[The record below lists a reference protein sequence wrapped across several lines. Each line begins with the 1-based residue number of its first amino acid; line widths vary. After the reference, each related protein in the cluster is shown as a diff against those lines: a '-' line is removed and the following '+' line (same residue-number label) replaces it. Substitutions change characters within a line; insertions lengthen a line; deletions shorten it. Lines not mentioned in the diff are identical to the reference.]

1 MSISFTLNGVLRS
14 LPAET
19 PPAMTLLDWLRGPAG
34 LTGTKEGCAEGDCGA
49 CTVVIEAPDGARAPI
64 NACLMTLGQA
74 HGLAL
79 RSIEGLSTPDGA
91 PHPLQAAMLAAEA
104 TQCGFC
110 TPGIVMSLYAHAR
123 MGGDPHEALAGNLC
137 RCTGYRPILD
147 ALAALPVGEQTTP
160 TSPATDI
167 TAFGPPEHRFFLP
180 RRLEEA
186 LSLKREYPEAWIL
199 AGGTD
204 LGLRFSEHRDNP
216 ATIICLRDVAELRGI
231 SAGPGGLSVGAAE
244 PYAALLD
251 LIADDPDFAAFA
263 GLLRRLG
270 SRQIRAL
277 GTLGGN
283 LGTASPIG
291 DALPPLLALGARLS
305 VVGQDGAR
313 DIAVEDFLLGYR
325 RNALR
330 ADEMIARVFIP
341 RPAPGAIFAAE
352 KLSRR
357 HDQDISAI
365 GLSVLLERDGGV
377 ITRARIAHGGCGPMA
392 ARAPEAEAVLQ
403 GAPFTE
409 AQAHAAGR
417 ALARAITPMDDLR
430 GSAEYRRVAARN
442 LLLRLFWREMRPD
455 AAAEIMA
462 LPTPH
467 APRFIAP

>member
-1 MSISFTLNGVLRS
+1 MSITFTLNGALRS

-19 PPAMTLLDWLRGPAG
+19 PPARTLLDWLRAAG

-49 CTVVIEAPDGARAPI
+49 CTVVIEAPDGSRAPL

-74 HGLAL
+74 HGLAI
-79 RSIEGLSTPDGA
+79 RTVEGLAGTDGA
-91 PHPLQAAMLAAEA
+91 PHPVQAAMLVAEA

-110 TPGIVMSLYAHAR
+110 TPGIVMSLYAHVR
-123 MGGDPHEALAGNLC
+123 QGGDVHEAMAGNLC

-147 ALAALPVGEQTTP
+147 AAAALPDAAEAP
-160 TSPATDI
+160 PAPMGSFARTL
-167 TAFGPPEHRFFLP
+167 GPESHRFFLP
-180 RRLEEA
+180 ESLDQALALRRA
-186 LSLKREYPEAWIL
+186 HPDAWLL

-204 LGLRFSEHRDNP
+204 LGLRFSEHRENP
-216 ATIICLRDVAELRGI
+216 AAIICLRDVAELRGI
-231 SAGPGGLSVGAAE
+231 EAGSEGISVGAAE

-251 LIADDPDFAAFA
+251 VMAGDADFAGFA

-291 DALPPLLALGARLS
+291 DALPPLLALGARLTLA
-305 VVGQDGAR
+305 GPDGAR
-313 DIAVEDFLLGYR
+313 DLAVEDFLLGYR
-325 RNALR
+325 RNALG
-330 ADEMIARVFIP
+330 AHEVIARVFIP

-365 GLSVLLERDGGV
+365 GLAVLLERDGDV

-403 GAPFTE
+403 GAPFT
-409 AQAHAAGR
+409 
-417 ALARAITPMDDLR
+417 ARGGGCLGASDHTH
-430 GSAEYRRVAARN
+430 G
-442 LLLRLFWREMRPD
+442 
-455 AAAEIMA
+455 
-462 LPTPH
+462 
-467 APRFIAP
+467 

>member
-1 MSISFTLNGVLRS
+1 MSITFTLNGTLRH
-14 LPAET
+14 LPTET
-19 PPAMTLLDWLRGPAG
+19 PPATTLLDWLRAAG

-49 CTVVIEAPDGARAPI
+49 CTVVIEAPDGARAPV

-79 RSIEGLSTPDGA
+79 RSVEGLAGADGTA
-91 PHPLQAAMLAAEA
+91 HPVQAAMLAAEA

-147 ALAALPVGEQTTP
+147 AVAALTAADEAP
-160 TSPATDI
+160 TACPIPDG
-167 TAFGPPEHRFFLP
+167 TALGPSAHRFFLP
-180 RRLEEA
+180 RSLGETLA
-186 LSLKREYPEAWIL
+186 LRRAHPDAWLL

-204 LGLRFSEHRDNP
+204 LGLRFSEHRENP
-216 ATIICLRDVAELRGI
+216 AAIICLRDVAELRGI
-231 SAGPGGLSVGAAE
+231 EAGPEGFSVGAAE

-251 LIADDPDFAAFA
+251 HMAGDAAFAAFA

-270 SRQIRAL
+270 SRQIRAM

-305 VVGQDGAR
+305 LAGPNGAR
-313 DIAVEDFLLGYR
+313 DLAVEDFLLGYR
-325 RNALR
+325 RNALGAHEVITR
-330 ADEMIARVFIP
+330 IFIP
-341 RPAPGAIFAAE
+341 RPAPDAIFAAE

-365 GLSVLLERDGGV
+365 GLSLLLERDGDV

-392 ARAPEAEAVLQ
+392 ARAPEAEAVLE
-403 GAPFTE
+403 GAAFTE
-409 AQAHAAGR
+409 AQARAAGE

-430 GSAEYRRVAARN
+430 GTAEYRRVAARN
-442 LLLRLFWREMRPD
+442 LLLRLYWRVAQPN

-462 LPTPH
+462 MAAPH

>member
-1 MSISFTLNGVLRS
+1 MSITFTLNGALRR

-19 PPAMTLLDWLRGPAG
+19 PPAMTLLDWLRAAG

-49 CTVVIEAPDGARAPI
+49 CTVVIEAPDGSRAPV
-64 NACLMTLGQA
+64 NACLMTVGQA

-79 RSIEGLSTPDGA
+79 RSVEGLSAPDRA
-91 PHPLQAAMLAAEA
+91 PHPVQAAMLAAEA

-123 MGGDPHEALAGNLC
+123 MGGDVHEALAGNLC

-147 ALAALPVGEQTTP
+147 AMAALPPAEDTAP
-160 TSPATDI
+160 PCPATDV

-180 RRLEEA
+180 RSLDETLA
-186 LSLKREYPEAWIL
+186 LRRDHPGAWLL

-204 LGLRFSEHRDNP
+204 LGLRFSEHRENP
-216 ATIICLRDVAELRGI
+216 AAIICLRDVAELRGI
-231 SAGPGGLSVGAAE
+231 EAGEKGLSVGAAE
-244 PYAALLD
+244 PYAALLEV
-251 LIADDPDFAAFA
+251 IADDAAFAGFA

-291 DALPPLLALGARLS
+291 DALPPLLALGARLTLA
-305 VVGQDGAR
+305 GPDGAR
-313 DIAVEDFLLGYR
+313 DMAVEDFLLGYR
-325 RNALR
+325 RNALGVG
-330 ADEMIARVFIP
+330 EVIARVFIP

-365 GLSVLLERDGGV
+365 GLAVLLERDGDV
-377 ITRARIAHGGCGPMA
+377 IMRARIAHGGCGPMA

-409 AQAHAAGR
+409 AQARAAGDV
-417 ALARAITPMDDLR
+417 LAQAISPMDDLR
-430 GSAEYRRVAARN
+430 GSAEYRRAAVRN
-442 LLLRLFWREMRPD
+442 LVLRLYWRVAQPD
-455 AAAEIMA
+455 AAPEIMA

>member
-1 MSISFTLNGVLRS
+1 
-14 LPAET
+14 
-19 PPAMTLLDWLRGPAG
+19 
-34 LTGTKEGCAEGDCGA
+34 
-49 CTVVIEAPDGARAPI
+49 VIEALDGARAPV

-79 RSIEGLSTPDGA
+79 RSVEGLSAPDGT
-91 PHPLQAAMLAAEA
+91 PHPVQAAMMAAEA

-123 MGGDPHEALAGNLC
+123 MGGDAHEALAGNLC

-147 ALAALPVGEQTTP
+147 AMAALPVAEDAALAQ
-160 TSPATDI
+160 PASDI

-180 RRLEEA
+180 RSLDETLR
-186 LSLKREYPEAWIL
+186 LKREHPGAWIL

-204 LGLRFSEHRDNP
+204 LGLRFSEHRENP
-216 ATIICLRDVAELRGI
+216 GAIICLRDVAELRGI
-231 SAGPGGLSVGAAE
+231 AAGPEGFSVGAAE

-251 LIADDPDFAAFA
+251 HMAHDADFAAFA

-291 DALPPLLALGARLS
+291 DALPPLLALGARVSLA
-305 VVGQDGAR
+305 GPDGAR
-313 DIAVEDFLLGYR
+313 EVAVEDFLLGYR
-325 RNALR
+325 RNALG
-330 ADEMIARVFIP
+330 AEEVIARVIIP

-365 GLSVLLERDGGV
+365 GLAVLLEREGGV

-392 ARAPEAEAVLQ
+392 ARAPEAEAVLE

-409 AQAHAAGR
+409 AQARAAGD
-417 ALARAITPMDDLR
+417 ALASAITPMDDLR
-430 GSAEYRRVAARN
+430 GTAEYRRVAARN
-442 LLLRLFWREMRPD
+442 LLLRLYWREVRPD

-462 LPTPH
+462 LPTRH
-467 APRFIAP
+467 APWFIAP

>member
-1 MSISFTLNGVLRS
+1 MTIIFTLNGALRV

-49 CTVVIEAPDGARAPI
+49 CTVVIEAPDGSRAPV
-64 NACLMTLGQA
+64 NACLMTVGQA

-79 RSIEGLSTPDGA
+79 RSVEGLSAPDRA
-91 PHPLQAAMLAAEA
+91 PHPVQAAMLAAEA

-123 MGGDPHEALAGNLC
+123 MGGDVHEALAGNLC

-147 ALAALPVGEQTTP
+147 AMAALPAVEDAAP
-160 TSPATDI
+160 LCPAADV

-180 RRLEEA
+180 RSLDEA
-186 LSLKREYPEAWIL
+186 VRLKREHPGAWIL

-204 LGLRFSEHRDNP
+204 LGLRFSEHRENP
-216 ATIICLRDVAELRGI
+216 AAIICLRDVAELRGI
-231 SAGPGGLSVGAAE
+231 DEGEKGLSVGAAE

-251 LIADDPDFAAFA
+251 VMAGDAAFAGFA

-291 DALPPLLALGARLS
+291 DALPPLLALGARLRLA
-305 VVGQDGAR
+305 GPDGAR
-313 DIAVEDFLLGYR
+313 DLAVEDFLLGYR
-325 RNALR
+325 RNALGVG
-330 ADEMIARVFIP
+330 EVIARVFIP

-365 GLSVLLERDGGV
+365 GLAVLLERDGAV
-377 ITRARIAHGGCGPMA
+377 IMRARIAHGGCGPMA
-392 ARAPEAEAVLQ
+392 ARAPETEAVLE

-409 AQAHAAGR
+409 AQARAAGD
-417 ALARAITPMDDLR
+417 ALAQAISPMDDLR
-430 GSAEYRRVAARN
+430 GSAEYRRAAVRN
-442 LLLRLFWREMRPD
+442 LMLRLYWRVAQPE
-455 AAAEIMA
+455 AAPEIMA

>member
-1 MSISFTLNGVLRS
+1 MSISFTLNGESRS
-14 LPAET
+14 LPTDT
-19 PPAMTLLDWLRGPAG
+19 PPAMTLLDWLRAAG

-49 CTVVIEAPDGARAPI
+49 CTVVIEAPDGARAPV

-79 RSIEGLSTPDGA
+79 RSVEGLSGTDGA
-91 PHPLQAAMLAAEA
+91 PHPVQAAMLATEA

-123 MGGDPHEALAGNLC
+123 MGGDAHEALAGNLC

-147 ALAALPVGEQTTP
+147 AMAALPAAEDTAP
-160 TSPATDI
+160 TQPASDI

-180 RRLEEA
+180 RGLDETLR
-186 LSLKREYPEAWIL
+186 LKREHPGAWIL

-204 LGLRFSEHRDNP
+204 LGLRFSEHRENP

-231 SAGPGGLSVGAAE
+231 TAGPEGLSVGAAE
-244 PYAALLD
+244 PYGALLD
-251 LIADDPDFAAFA
+251 YMAGDADFAAFA

-270 SRQIRAL
+270 SRQIRAM

-291 DALPPLLALGARLS
+291 DALPPLLALGARVSLA
-305 VVGQDGAR
+305 GLGGAR
-313 DIAVEDFLLGYR
+313 DVAVEDFLLGYR
-325 RNALR
+325 RNALGS
-330 ADEMIARVFIP
+330 DEVIARIFIP
-341 RPAPGAIFAAE
+341 RPAPGAVFAAE

-365 GLSVLLERDGGV
+365 GLAVLLERDGDV

-392 ARAPEAEAVLQ
+392 ARAPEAEAVLE
-403 GAPFTE
+403 GATFTE
-409 AQAHAAGR
+409 AQARAAGDT
-417 ALARAITPMDDLR
+417 LARAITPMDDLR
-430 GSAEYRRVAARN
+430 GTAEYRRLAARN
-442 LLLRLFWREMRPD
+442 LLLRLYWREARPD

-462 LPTPH
+462 MPTPH

>member
-1 MSISFTLNGVLRS
+1 
-14 LPAET
+14 
-19 PPAMTLLDWLRGPAG
+19 
-34 LTGTKEGCAEGDCGA
+34 
-49 CTVVIEAPDGARAPI
+49 
-64 NACLMTLGQA
+64 
-74 HGLAL
+74 
-79 RSIEGLSTPDGA
+79 
-91 PHPLQAAMLAAEA
+91 
-104 TQCGFC
+104 
-110 TPGIVMSLYAHAR
+110 
-123 MGGDPHEALAGNLC
+123 MGGDAHEALAGNLC

-147 ALAALPVGEQTTP
+147 AMAALPAAEDTAP
-160 TSPATDI
+160 LCPATDV
-167 TAFGPPEHRFFLP
+167 TGFGPPEHRFFLP
-180 RRLEEA
+180 RSLDEA
-186 LSLKREYPEAWIL
+186 LRLRREHPGAWIL

-204 LGLRFSEHRDNP
+204 LGLRFSEHRENP
-216 ATIICLRDVAELRGI
+216 GSIICLRDVAELRGMT
-231 SAGPGGLSVGAAE
+231 AGPDGLSVGAAE

-251 LIADDPDFAAFA
+251 HMAHDADFAAFA

-305 VVGQDGAR
+305 LAGPGGAR
-313 DIAVEDFLLGYR
+313 GVAVEDFLLGYR
-325 RNALR
+325 RNSLG
-330 ADEMIARVFIP
+330 EHEVIARVFIP

-365 GLSVLLERDGGV
+365 GLAVLLERDGAV

-409 AQAHAAGR
+409 AQARAAGDV
-417 ALARAITPMDDLR
+417 LAQAISPMDDLR
-430 GSAEYRRVAARN
+430 GTAEYRRAAVRN
-442 LLLRLFWREMRPD
+442 LLLRLYWREAQPD
-455 AAAEIMA
+455 AATEIMA

>member
-1 MSISFTLNGVLRS
+1 MSITFTLNGALRV

-19 PPAMTLLDWLRGPAG
+19 PPAMTMLDWLRAAG

-49 CTVVIEAPDGARAPI
+49 CTVVIEAPDGARAPV

-74 HGLAL
+74 QGLAI
-79 RSIEGLSTPDGA
+79 RTVEGLGADGA
-91 PHPLQAAMLAAEA
+91 PHPVQAAMLAAEA

-123 MGGDPHEALAGNLC
+123 QGGDVHEAMAGNLC

-147 ALAALPVGEQTTP
+147 AAAALPSAVEAP
-160 TSPATDI
+160 PAPI
-167 TAFGPPEHRFFLP
+167 GAFARALGPEAHRFFLP
-180 RRLEEA
+180 RSLDETLA
-186 LSLKREYPEAWIL
+186 LRRAHPDAWLL

-204 LGLRFSEHRDNP
+204 LGLRFSEHRENP
-216 ATIICLRDVAELRGI
+216 AAIICLRDVAELRGI
-231 SAGPGGLSVGAAE
+231 AAGPEGISVGAAE

-251 LIADDPDFAAFA
+251 HIAGDAAFAGFA

-291 DALPPLLALGARLS
+291 DALPALLALGARLS
-305 VVGQDGAR
+305 LAGPGGAR
-313 DIAVEDFLLGYR
+313 DLAVEDFLLGYR
-325 RNALR
+325 RNALG
-330 ADEMIARVFIP
+330 ANEVIARVFIP

-365 GLSVLLERDGGV
+365 GLAVLLERDGAV

-392 ARAPEAEAVLQ
+392 ARAPEAEALLE
-403 GAPFTE
+403 GTPFTE
-409 AQAHAAGR
+409 AQARAAGD

-430 GSAEYRRVAARN
+430 GSAEYRRAAVRN
-442 LLLRLFWREMRPD
+442 LLLRLYWR
-455 AAAEIMA
+455 AAQPEAAPEIMA
-462 LPTPH
+462 LPAPH

>member
-1 MSISFTLNGVLRS
+1 V
-14 LPAET
+14 E
-19 PPAMTLLDWLRGPAG
+19 G
-34 LTGTKEGCAEGDCGA
+34 LS
-49 CTVVIEAPDGARAPI
+49 APDG
-64 NACLMTLGQA
+64 T
-74 HGLAL
+74 
-79 RSIEGLSTPDGA
+79 
-91 PHPLQAAMLAAEA
+91 PHPVQAAMMAAEA

-123 MGGDPHEALAGNLC
+123 MGGDAHEALAGNLC

-147 ALAALPVGEQTTP
+147 AMAALPVAEDAALAQ
-160 TSPATDI
+160 PASDI

-180 RRLEEA
+180 RSLDETLR
-186 LSLKREYPEAWIL
+186 LKREHPGAWIL

-204 LGLRFSEHRDNP
+204 LGLRFSEHRENP
-216 ATIICLRDVAELRGI
+216 GAIICLRDVAELRGI
-231 SAGPGGLSVGAAE
+231 SAGPEGLSVGAAE

-251 LIADDPDFAAFA
+251 LMVGDADFAAFA

-291 DALPPLLALGARLS
+291 DALPPLLALGARVSLA
-305 VVGQDGAR
+305 GPDGAR
-313 DIAVEDFLLGYR
+313 EVAVEDFLLGYR
-325 RNALR
+325 RNALG
-330 ADEMIARVFIP
+330 AEEVIARVIIP
-341 RPAPGAIFAAE
+341 RPKPGAIFAAE

-365 GLSVLLERDGGV
+365 GLAVLLEREGGV

-392 ARAPEAEAVLQ
+392 ARAPEAEAVLE

-409 AQAHAAGR
+409 AQARAAGD
-417 ALARAITPMDDLR
+417 ALASAITPMDDLR
-430 GSAEYRRVAARN
+430 GTAEYRRVAARN
-442 LLLRLFWREMRPD
+442 LLLRLYWREVRPD

-462 LPTPH
+462 LPTRH
-467 APRFIAP
+467 APWFIAP

>member
-1 MSISFTLNGVLRS
+1 MSIAFTLNGAVQA

-19 PPAMTLLDWLRGPAG
+19 PPAMTLLDWLRAAG

-49 CTVVIEAPDGARAPI
+49 CTVVIEGPDGARAPV

-79 RSIEGLSTPDGA
+79 RSVEGLAAPDGA
-91 PHPLQAAMLAAEA
+91 PHPVQAAMLAAEA

-123 MGGDPHEALAGNLC
+123 MGGDAHEALAGNLC

-147 ALAALPVGEQTTP
+147 AVAALPVTEDATP
-160 TSPATDI
+160 SSPATDV
-167 TAFGPPEHRFFLP
+167 TALGPHEHRFFLP
-180 RRLEEA
+180 RNLNDA
-186 LSLKREYPEAWIL
+186 LALRRQNPEAWLL

-216 ATIICLRDVAELRGI
+216 AAIICLRDVAELRGI
-231 SAGPGGLSVGAAE
+231 SAGSKGLSVGAAE

-251 LIADDPDFAAFA
+251 QIADDADFAGFA

-291 DALPPLLALGARLS
+291 DGLPPLLALGARVTLA
-305 VVGQDGAR
+305 GPNGTR
-313 DIAVEDFLLGYR
+313 DVAVEDFLLGYR
-325 RNALR
+325 RNALG
-330 ADEMIARVFIP
+330 EHEVIARVFIP
-341 RPAPGAIFAAE
+341 RPPPGAIFAAE

-365 GLSVLLERDGGV
+365 GLSVLLERDGEV

-392 ARAPEAEAVLQ
+392 ARAPEAEAVLE
-403 GAPFTE
+403 GAAFTE
-409 AQAHAAGR
+409 AQARAAGD

-430 GSAEYRRVAARN
+430 GTADYRRVAARN
-442 LLLRLFWREMRPD
+442 LLLRLFWRAARPD

>member
-1 MSISFTLNGVLRS
+1 MFIAFTLNGALRR

-19 PPAMTLLDWLRGPAG
+19 PPAMTLLDWLRAAG

-49 CTVVIEAPDGARAPI
+49 CTVVIEAPDGARAPV

-74 HGLAL
+74 HGLAI
-79 RSIEGLSTPDGA
+79 RSVEGLSAPDGA
-91 PHPLQAAMLAAEA
+91 PHPVQVAMLAAEA

-123 MGGDPHEALAGNLC
+123 MGGDAHEALAGNLC

-147 ALAALPVGEQTTP
+147 AMAALPAAEDAAP
-160 TSPATDI
+160 SCPATDV
-167 TAFGPPEHRFFLP
+167 TALGPPEHRFFLP
-180 RRLEEA
+180 RSLDETLA
-186 LSLKREYPEAWIL
+186 LRRDHPGAWIL

-204 LGLRFSEHRDNP
+204 LGLRFSEHRENP
-216 ATIICLRDVAELRGI
+216 GAIICLRDVAELRGMT
-231 SAGPGGLSVGAAE
+231 AGPEGLSVGAAE

-251 LIADDPDFAAFA
+251 HMAHDADFAAFA

-291 DALPPLLALGARLS
+291 DALPPLLALGARVSLA
-305 VVGQDGAR
+305 GPDGAR
-313 DIAVEDFLLGYR
+313 DVAVEDFLLGYR
-325 RNALR
+325 RNALG
-330 ADEMIARVFIP
+330 ADEVIARVFIP

-365 GLSVLLERDGGV
+365 GLAVLLERDGDV

-392 ARAPEAEAVLQ
+392 ARAPEAEAVLE
-403 GAPFTE
+403 GAPFTQ
-409 AQAHAAGR
+409 AQARAAGE

-430 GSAEYRRVAARN
+430 GTAEYRRVAARN
-442 LLLRLFWREMRPD
+442 LLLRLYWREARPD

>member
-1 MSISFTLNGVLRS
+1 MSITFTLNGALRA

-19 PPAMTLLDWLRGPAG
+19 PPAMTLLDWLRAAG

-49 CTVVIEAPDGARAPI
+49 CTVVIEAPDGARAPV

-79 RSIEGLSTPDGA
+79 RSVEGLSAPDGA
-91 PHPLQAAMLAAEA
+91 PHPVQAAMLAAEA

-123 MGGDPHEALAGNLC
+123 IGGDAHEALAGNLC

-147 ALAALPVGEQTTP
+147 AMAALPVADDAAP
-160 TSPATDI
+160 SCPATDV
-167 TAFGPPEHRFFLP
+167 TALGPPEHRFFLP
-180 RRLEEA
+180 RSLDEA
-186 LSLKREYPEAWIL
+186 LALRRQNPEAWLL

-204 LGLRFSEHRDNP
+204 LGLRFSEHRENP
-216 ATIICLRDVAELRGI
+216 SAIICLRDVAELRGI
-231 SAGPGGLSVGAAE
+231 SAGAEGLSVGAVE
-244 PYAALLD
+244 PYAAMLGYL
-251 LIADDPDFAAFA
+251 AGDPDFAAFA

-291 DALPPLLALGARLS
+291 DALPPLLALGAQMTIA
-305 VVGQDGAR
+305 GPDGTR
-313 DIAVEDFLLGYR
+313 DVAVEDFLLGYR
-325 RNALR
+325 RNAL
-330 ADEMIARVFIP
+330 AAGQIIARIFIP

-365 GLSVLLERDGGV
+365 GLSVLLEREGGV

-392 ARAPEAEAVLQ
+392 ARAPEAEALLK
-403 GAPFTE
+403 GTAFTE
-409 AQAHAAGR
+409 AQARAAGE
-417 ALARAITPMDDLR
+417 ALARTITPMDDLR
-430 GSAEYRRVAARN
+430 GTAEYRRLAARN
-442 LLLRLFWREMRPD
+442 LLLRLFWRAARPD

>member
-1 MSISFTLNGVLRS
+1 MSITFTLNGASRS
-14 LPAET
+14 LPTET
-19 PPAMTLLDWLRGPAG
+19 PPAMTLLDWLRSAG
-34 LTGTKEGCAEGDCGA
+34 LCGTKEGCAEGDCGA
-49 CTVVIEAPDGARAPI
+49 CTVVIEAPDGARAPV

-79 RSIEGLSTPDGA
+79 RSVEGLSAPDGT
-91 PHPLQAAMLAAEA
+91 PHAVQTAMLAAEA

-123 MGGDPHEALAGNLC
+123 MGGDAHEALAGNLC

-147 ALAALPVGEQTTP
+147 AMAALPAAEDAVP
-160 TSPATDI
+160 LCPATDV

-180 RRLEEA
+180 RSLDETVR
-186 LSLKREYPEAWIL
+186 LKREHPGAWIL

-204 LGLRFSEHRDNP
+204 LGLRFSEHRENP
-216 ATIICLRDVAELRGI
+216 AAIICLRDVTELRGMT
-231 SAGPGGLSVGAAE
+231 AGPEGFSVGAAE

-251 LIADDPDFAAFA
+251 HMAGDADFAAFA

-291 DALPPLLALGARLS
+291 DALPPLLALGARLTLA
-305 VVGQDGAR
+305 GPDGAR
-313 DIAVEDFLLGYR
+313 DVAVEDFLLGYR
-325 RNALR
+325 RNALG
-330 ADEMIARVFIP
+330 ANEVIARVFIP
-341 RPAPGAIFAAE
+341 RPAKCAIFAAE

-365 GLSVLLERDGGV
+365 GLSVLLERDGAV

-392 ARAPEAEAVLQ
+392 ARAPEAEAVLE
-403 GAPFTE
+403 GAAFTE
-409 AQAHAAGR
+409 AQARAAGE

-430 GSAEYRRVAARN
+430 GTAEYRRVAARN
-442 LLLRLFWREMRPD
+442 LLIRLYWRVAEPE
-455 AAAEIMA
+455 AATEIMA

>member
-1 MSISFTLNGVLRS
+1 MSITFTLNGAVRA

-19 PPAMTLLDWLRGPAG
+19 PPAMTLLDWLRAAG

-49 CTVVIEAPDGARAPI
+49 CTVVIEGPRGARAPV

-79 RSIEGLSTPDGA
+79 RSVEGLSAPDGA
-91 PHPLQAAMLAAEA
+91 PHPVQAAMLAAEA

-123 MGGDPHEALAGNLC
+123 MGGDAHEALAGNLC

-147 ALAALPVGEQTTP
+147 AVAALPVAEDAAP
-160 TSPATDI
+160 LCPASDV

-180 RRLEEA
+180 RSLDEA
-186 LSLKREYPEAWIL
+186 LSLRREHQGAWLL

-216 ATIICLRDVAELRGI
+216 AAIICLRDVAELRGI
-231 SAGPGGLSVGAAE
+231 AAGTEGLSVGAAE
-244 PYAALLD
+244 PYGALLD
-251 LIADDPDFAAFA
+251 LMALDPDFAAFA
-263 GLLRRLG
+263 G

-291 DALPPLLALGARLS
+291 DALPPLLALGARIS
-305 VVGQDGAR
+305 IAGPQGAR
-313 DIAVEDFLLGYR
+313 DMAVEDFLLGYR
-325 RNALR
+325 RNALS
-330 ADEMIARVFIP
+330 EHEVIARVLIP

-365 GLSVLLERDGGV
+365 GLAVLLERDGDV

-403 GAPFTE
+403 GAAFTE
-409 AQAHAAGR
+409 AQARAAGE

-430 GSAEYRRVAARN
+430 GTAEYRRLAARN
-442 LLLRLFWREMRPD
+442 LLLRLYWRAARPD

-467 APRFIAP
+467 VPRFIAP

>member
-1 MSISFTLNGVLRS
+1 MSICFTLNGESRS
-14 LPAET
+14 LPAHT
-19 PPAMTLLDWLRGPAG
+19 PPAMTLLDWLRAAG

-49 CTVVIEAPDGARAPI
+49 CTVVIETPDGARAPV

-79 RSIEGLSTPDGA
+79 RSVEGLAAPDGA
-91 PHPLQAAMLAAEA
+91 PHPVQAAMLAAEA

-123 MGGDPHEALAGNLC
+123 MGGDAHEALAGNLC

-147 ALAALPVGEQTTP
+147 AVVALAVAEGAVPVC
-160 TSPATDI
+160 PASDI
-167 TAFGPPEHRFFLP
+167 TALGPPEHRFFLP
-180 RRLEEA
+180 RSLDDT
-186 LSLKREYPEAWIL
+186 LSLRRDHPAAWVL

-204 LGLRFSEHRDNP
+204 LGLRFSEHRENP
-216 ATIICLRDVAELRGI
+216 AAIICLRDVAELRGI
-231 SAGPGGLSVGAAE
+231 SAGPEGLSVGAAE

-251 LIADDPDFAAFA
+251 QIADDPDFAAFA

-291 DALPPLLALGARLS
+291 DALPPLLALGARLNLA
-305 VVGQDGAR
+305 GPNGAR
-313 DIAVEDFLLGYR
+313 DLAVEDFLLGYR
-325 RNALR
+325 RNAL
-330 ADEMIARVFIP
+330 AAGEIIARVFIP

-357 HDQDISAI
+357 HDQDISAV
-365 GLSVLLERDGGV
+365 GLSVLLERDGEV

-392 ARAPEAEAVLQ
+392 ARAPEAEALLQ

-409 AQAHAAGR
+409 AQARAAGE

-430 GSAEYRRVAARN
+430 GTAEYRRVAARN
-442 LLLRLFWREMRPD
+442 LLLRLYWRAARPD

>member
-1 MSISFTLNGVLRS
+1 
-14 LPAET
+14 
-19 PPAMTLLDWLRGPAG
+19 
-34 LTGTKEGCAEGDCGA
+34 
-49 CTVVIEAPDGARAPI
+49 VVIEAPDGARQPV

-74 HGLAL
+74 HGLAI
-79 RSIEGLSTPDGA
+79 RTVEGLAGTDGA
-91 PHPLQAAMLAAEA
+91 PHPVQAAMLAAEA

-123 MGGDPHEALAGNLC
+123 MGGDSHEALAGNLC

-147 ALAALPVGEQTTP
+147 AAAALPAANEAP
-160 TSPATDI
+160 PACPATDGS
-167 TAFGPPEHRFFLP
+167 AFGPKEHRFFLP
-180 RRLEEA
+180 RSLDEA
-186 LSLKREYPEAWIL
+186 LALRRAHPGAWLL

-204 LGLRFSEHRDNP
+204 LGLRFSEHRENP
-216 ATIICLRDVAELRGI
+216 AAIICLRDVAELRGI
-231 SAGPGGLSVGAAE
+231 EAGPEGISVGAAE

-251 LIADDPDFAAFA
+251 HMESDAAFAAFA

-270 SRQIRAL
+270 SRQIRAM

-291 DALPPLLALGARLS
+291 DALPPLLALGARVSLA
-305 VVGQDGAR
+305 GPDGAR
-313 DIAVEDFLLGYR
+313 DLAAEDFLLGYR
-325 RNALR
+325 RNALG
-330 ADEMIARVFIP
+330 ADEVIARVFIP

-365 GLSVLLERDGGV
+365 GLSVLLERDGDV

-392 ARAPEAEAVLQ
+392 ARAPEAEAVLA

-409 AQAHAAGR
+409 AQARAAGD
-417 ALARAITPMDDLR
+417 ALARAISPMDDLR
-430 GSAEYRRVAARN
+430 GSAEYRRAAVRN
-442 LLLRLFWREMRPD
+442 LLLRLYWRVAQPE

-462 LPTPH
+462 MATPH

>member
-1 MSISFTLNGVLRS
+1 MSITFTLNGALRR
-14 LPAET
+14 LPADT
-19 PPAMTLLDWLRGPAG
+19 PPAMTLLDWLRAAG

-49 CTVVIEAPDGARAPI
+49 CTVVIEAPDGARAPV
-64 NACLMTLGQA
+64 NACLMTVGQA

-79 RSIEGLSTPDGA
+79 RSVEGLSAPDGA
-91 PHPLQAAMLAAEA
+91 PHPVQAAMLAAEA

-123 MGGDPHEALAGNLC
+123 IGGDVHEALAGNLC

-147 ALAALPVGEQTTP
+147 AMAALPPAEDTAP
-160 TSPATDI
+160 PCPATDV

-180 RRLEEA
+180 RSLDETLA
-186 LSLKREYPEAWIL
+186 LRRDHPGAWLL

-204 LGLRFSEHRDNP
+204 LGLRFSEHRENP
-216 ATIICLRDVAELRGI
+216 AAIICLRDVAELRGI
-231 SAGPGGLSVGAAE
+231 EAGEKGLSVGAAE
-244 PYAALLD
+244 PYAALLEV
-251 LIADDPDFAAFA
+251 IADDAAFAGFA

-291 DALPPLLALGARLS
+291 DALPPLLALGARLTLA
-305 VVGQDGAR
+305 GPDGAR
-313 DIAVEDFLLGYR
+313 DMAVEDFLLGYR
-325 RNALR
+325 RNALGVG
-330 ADEMIARVFIP
+330 EVIARVFIP
-341 RPAPGAIFAAE
+341 RPARGAIFAAE

-365 GLSVLLERDGGV
+365 GLAVLLERDGAV

-409 AQAHAAGR
+409 AQARAAGDV
-417 ALARAITPMDDLR
+417 LAQAISPMDDLR
-430 GSAEYRRVAARN
+430 GTAEYRRAAVRN
-442 LLLRLFWREMRPD
+442 LLLRLYWREAQPD
-455 AAAEIMA
+455 AATEIMA

>member
-1 MSISFTLNGVLRS
+1 MSITFTLNGALRS

-19 PPAMTLLDWLRGPAG
+19 PPARTLLDWLRAAG

-49 CTVVIEAPDGARAPI
+49 CTVVIEAPDGARQPV

-74 HGLAL
+74 HGLAI
-79 RSIEGLSTPDGA
+79 RTVEGLAGAEGA
-91 PHPLQAAMLAAEA
+91 PHPVQAAMLAAEA

-110 TPGIVMSLYAHAR
+110 TPGIVMSLYAHVR
-123 MGGDPHEALAGNLC
+123 QGGDVHEAMAGNLC

-147 ALAALPVGEQTTP
+147 AAAALPGAAEAP
-160 TSPATDI
+160 PAPI
-167 TAFGPPEHRFFLP
+167 GAFARALGPESHRFFLP
-180 RRLEEA
+180 ESLDQALALRRA
-186 LSLKREYPEAWIL
+186 HPDAWLL

-204 LGLRFSEHRDNP
+204 LGLRFSEHRENP
-216 ATIICLRDVAELRGI
+216 AAIICLRDVAELRGI
-231 SAGPGGLSVGAAE
+231 EAGPEGISVGAAE

-251 LIADDPDFAAFA
+251 VMAGDATFEGFA

-291 DALPPLLALGARLS
+291 DALPPLLALGARLTLA
-305 VVGQDGAR
+305 GPDGAR
-313 DIAVEDFLLGYR
+313 DLSVEDFLLGYR
-325 RNALR
+325 RNALKPG
-330 ADEMIARVFIP
+330 EVIARVFIP

-365 GLSVLLERDGGV
+365 GLAVLLERDGAV

-409 AQAHAAGR
+409 AQARAAGD

-430 GSAEYRRVAARN
+430 GTAEYRRVAARN
-442 LLLRLFWREMRPD
+442 LLIRLYWRVAQPE
-455 AAAEIMA
+455 AATEIMA
-462 LPTPH
+462 LAAPH

>member
-1 MSISFTLNGVLRS
+1 LD
-14 LPAET
+14 ET
-19 PPAMTLLDWLRGPAG
+19 
-34 LTGTKEGCAEGDCGA
+34 
-49 CTVVIEAPDGARAPI
+49 
-64 NACLMTLGQA
+64 
-74 HGLAL
+74 LAL
-79 RSIEGLSTPDGA
+79 RRAHPGA
-91 PHPLQAAMLAAEA
+91 WL
-104 TQCGFC
+104 
-110 TPGIVMSLYAHAR
+110 
-123 MGGDPHEALAGNLC
+123 
-137 RCTGYRPILD
+137 
-147 ALAALPVGEQTTP
+147 
-160 TSPATDI
+160 
-167 TAFGPPEHRFFLP
+167 
-180 RRLEEA
+180 
-186 LSLKREYPEAWIL
+186 L

-204 LGLRFSEHRDNP
+204 LGLRFSEHRENP
-216 ATIICLRDVAELRGI
+216 GAIICLRDVAELRGI
-231 SAGPGGLSVGAAE
+231 TVGPEGLSVGAAE

-251 LIADDPDFAAFA
+251 HMAHDADFAAFA

-291 DALPPLLALGARLS
+291 DALPPLLALGARE
-305 VVGQDGAR
+305 V
-313 DIAVEDFLLGYR
+313 AVEDFLLGYR
-325 RNALR
+325 RNALGS
-330 ADEMIARVFIP
+330 DEVIARVFIP

-392 ARAPEAEAVLQ
+392 ARAPEAEAVLE

-409 AQAHAAGR
+409 AQARAAGD

-430 GSAEYRRVAARN
+430 GTAEYRRVAARN
-442 LLLRLFWREMRPD
+442 LLLRLYWREARPD

>member
-1 MSISFTLNGVLRS
+1 
-14 LPAET
+14 
-19 PPAMTLLDWLRGPAG
+19 
-34 LTGTKEGCAEGDCGA
+34 
-49 CTVVIEAPDGARAPI
+49 
-64 NACLMTLGQA
+64 
-74 HGLAL
+74 
-79 RSIEGLSTPDGA
+79 
-91 PHPLQAAMLAAEA
+91 
-104 TQCGFC
+104 
-110 TPGIVMSLYAHAR
+110 
-123 MGGDPHEALAGNLC
+123 MGGDAHEALAGNLC

-147 ALAALPVGEQTTP
+147 AMAALPVAEDAA
-160 TSPATDI
+160 PAQPASDV

-180 RRLEEA
+180 RSLDETLRLR
-186 LSLKREYPEAWIL
+186 RENPGAWIL

-204 LGLRFSEHRDNP
+204 LGLRFSEHRENP
-216 ATIICLRDVAELRGI
+216 GSIICLRDVSELRGMM
-231 SAGPGGLSVGAAE
+231 AGPEGLSVGAAE
-244 PYAALLD
+244 PYGALLD
-251 LIADDPDFAAFA
+251 LMAGDADFAAFA

-291 DALPPLLALGARLS
+291 DALPPLLALGARVSLAGPGG
-305 VVGQDGAR
+305 VR
-313 DIAVEDFLLGYR
+313 DVAVEDFLLGYR
-325 RNALR
+325 RNTLSS
-330 ADEMIARVFIP
+330 DEVIARVVIP
-341 RPAPGAIFAAE
+341 RPKPGAIFAAE

-365 GLSVLLERDGGV
+365 GLAVLLERDGDV

-392 ARAPEAEAVLQ
+392 ARAPEAEAVLE

-409 AQAHAAGR
+409 AQARAAGD

-430 GSAEYRRVAARN
+430 GTAEYRRVAARN
-442 LLLRLFWREMRPD
+442 LLLRLYWRAARPD

>member
-1 MSISFTLNGVLRS
+1 
-14 LPAET
+14 
-19 PPAMTLLDWLRGPAG
+19 MTMLDWLRAAG

-49 CTVVIEAPDGARAPI
+49 CTVVIEAPDGARAPV
-64 NACLMTLGQA
+64 NACLMTVGQA

-79 RSIEGLSTPDGA
+79 RSVEGLSAPDGA
-91 PHPLQAAMLAAEA
+91 PHPVQAAMLAAEA

-123 MGGDPHEALAGNLC
+123 IGGDVHEALAGNLC

-147 ALAALPVGEQTTP
+147 AMAALPPAEDIAP
-160 TSPATDI
+160 PCPATDV

-180 RRLEEA
+180 RSLDETLA
-186 LSLKREYPEAWIL
+186 LRRDHPGAWLL

-204 LGLRFSEHRDNP
+204 LGLRFSEHRENP
-216 ATIICLRDVAELRGI
+216 AAIICLRDVAELRGI
-231 SAGPGGLSVGAAE
+231 EAGEKGLSVGAAE
-244 PYAALLD
+244 PYAALLEVM
-251 LIADDPDFAAFA
+251 ADDAAFAGFA

-291 DALPPLLALGARLS
+291 DALPPLLALGARLTLA
-305 VVGQDGAR
+305 GPDGAR
-313 DIAVEDFLLGYR
+313 DMAVEDFLLGYR
-325 RNALR
+325 RNALGVG
-330 ADEMIARVFIP
+330 EVIARVFIP
-341 RPAPGAIFAAE
+341 RPARGAIFAAE

-365 GLSVLLERDGGV
+365 GLAVLLERDGAV

-409 AQAHAAGR
+409 AQARAAGDV
-417 ALARAITPMDDLR
+417 LAQAISPMDDLR
-430 GSAEYRRVAARN
+430 GTAEYRRAAVRN
-442 LLLRLFWREMRPD
+442 LLLRLYWREAQPD
-455 AAAEIMA
+455 AATEIMA